1 MLLAAALALSIP
13 LHFEPNQG
21 QAPSATRFVAAAP
34 AYTLFLSDTGI
45 TMQVQRSEAVTM
57 NLPRARLEAVDPL
70 PGRTNYYL
78 GGERSAWRTDVPN
91 YARVRYRSVFP
102 GVDLAIYGKSQQV
115 EYDWIVAPGADP
127 ESIRFSF
134 TGASHIRIDQAGD
147 LVLDTPAGEVRHRRP
162 YIYQQARQI
171 DGAFVLAGGEVRFRL
186 GAYDK
191 RLPLVID
198 PKLIFAA
205 GFGGN
210 GISWDFPQD
219 HTSLYDTGTGIAVD
233 NSGNIY
239 IAGTTFSANF
249 PQVNSSASG
258 PTVTCMV
265 NCVYQAIFVT
275 KLSADGATLL
285 YSTYIAA
292 PTGQTPVPEVGSP
305 LPGGIALNTATGSVY
320 ITGATDGENF
330 PLSGTATTAGGMD
343 AFVVELDTNGSLV
356 NSTLL
361 GGSADDAGTSIAL
374 GADGGL
380 YLAGTTQSSNF
391 PTTAGA
397 YRTAP
402 VATGQNIFLAKLD
415 PAKLTPIYSTYLGPG
430 DSPIVAPDSVG
441 NAWVAA
447 STAWGAWPASP
458 GAAQSQCAGSPCAD
472 VILLRMNPAGSQLA
486 YTTYFGGSATETLGG
501 LAIDASGNAYISG
514 TTQSTD
520 LPTTVGAFQST
531 WNYTQYNSN
540 SAAFVA
546 KFSPTAKLVYATYL
560 AGSYDDHALAIAL
573 DSAGN
578 AYVGGGSDSTDFP
591 TVNPLQASLYNY
603 ICPVYTVSGTTPYAK
618 AYCGYAGFLSVLNP
632 SGSGLLWSTYLGSGA
647 VWAVT
652 LDVSGNVYATGVDL
666 DITTPPIAPSTT
678 ASIGVL
684 KIAPQGAG
692 LQFSANSIAN
702 AASFHPGLPSPG
714 GLASLFVT
722 GLDVTGVQ
730 TASGYPLPT
739 EMAGVTILVQ
749 GVPAPI
755 LAVADV
761 PDGGYQQ
768 INFQVPFESNT
779 NIVEV
784 RYQGFSTFSI
794 PQTVAPGIFVL
805 GDGTPAIQHAADY
818 SLVTPSNPAKP
829 GETIVVYV
837 TGLGPV
843 NAEVTDGVPPTGPG
857 VASASICS
865 DNSVTLGTIEYAGL
879 TPGAVGL
886 YQVNV
891 QLPQSLLPGNQELY
905 IYWGACFG
913 QYASDSY
920 AKSNV
925 VSVPIQ

>member
-1 MLLAAALALSIP
+1 
-13 LHFEPNQG
+13 
-21 QAPSATRFVAAAP
+21 
-34 AYTLFLSDTGI
+34 
-45 TMQVQRSEAVTM
+45 
-57 NLPRARLEAVDPL
+57 
-70 PGRTNYYL
+70 
-78 GGERSAWRTDVPN
+78 
-91 YARVRYRSVFP
+91 
-102 GVDLAIYGKSQQV
+102 
-115 EYDWIVAPGADP
+115 
-127 ESIRFSF
+127 
-134 TGASHIRIDQAGD
+134 
-147 LVLDTPAGEVRHRRP
+147 
-162 YIYQQARQI
+162 
-171 DGAFVLAGGEVRFRL
+171 
-186 GAYDK
+186 
-191 RLPLVID
+191 
-198 PKLIFAA
+198 
-205 GFGGN
+205 
-210 GISWDFPQD
+210 
-219 HTSLYDTGTGIAVD
+219 
-233 NSGNIY
+233 
-239 IAGTTFSANF
+239 
-249 PQVNSSASG
+249 
-258 PTVTCMV
+258 
-265 NCVYQAIFVT
+265 
-275 KLSADGATLL
+275 
-285 YSTYIAA
+285 
-292 PTGQTPVPEVGSP
+292 
-305 LPGGIALNTATGSVY
+305 
-320 ITGATDGENF
+320 
-330 PLSGTATTAGGMD
+330 
-343 AFVVELDTNGSLV
+343 
-356 NSTLL
+356 
-361 GGSADDAGTSIAL
+361 
-374 GADGGL
+374 
-380 YLAGTTQSSNF
+380 
-391 PTTAGA
+391 
-397 YRTAP
+397 
-402 VATGQNIFLAKLD
+402 
-415 PAKLTPIYSTYLGPG
+415 
-430 DSPIVAPDSVG
+430 
-441 NAWVAA
+441 
-447 STAWGAWPASP
+447 
-458 GAAQSQCAGSPCAD
+458 
-472 VILLRMNPAGSQLA
+472 
-486 YTTYFGGSATETLGG
+486 
-501 LAIDASGNAYISG
+501 
-514 TTQSTD
+514 
-520 LPTTVGAFQST
+520 
-531 WNYTQYNSN
+531 
-540 SAAFVA
+540 
-546 KFSPTAKLVYATYL
+546 
-560 AGSYDDHALAIAL
+560 
-573 DSAGN
+573 
-578 AYVGGGSDSTDFP
+578 
-591 TVNPLQASLYNY
+591 
-603 ICPVYTVSGTTPYAK
+603 
-618 AYCGYAGFLSVLNP
+618 
-632 SGSGLLWSTYLGSGA
+632 LWSTYLGSGA